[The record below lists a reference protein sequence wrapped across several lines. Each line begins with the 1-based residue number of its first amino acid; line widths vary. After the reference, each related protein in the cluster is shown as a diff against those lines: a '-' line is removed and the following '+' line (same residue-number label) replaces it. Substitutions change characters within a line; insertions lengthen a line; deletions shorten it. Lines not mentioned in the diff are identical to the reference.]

1 MIKVFTG
8 CPAVFI
14 SQRGTLF
21 RAFQEERMIMAGNS
35 ESAESAAGQ
44 KTVMVVDDDE
54 AIVHL
59 VSGILENAGFRVL
72 KAKHSDEALDI
83 SAVFKDEIDLLVTD
97 VKMDPFMTGFQLAQ
111 CLRLMRVEIKVL
123 YISGYVEDEMVR
135 WEVESSVAGFL
146 QKPFHPQTLLDKIRA
161 HF

>member
-1 MIKVFTG
+1 
-8 CPAVFI
+8 
-14 SQRGTLF
+14 
-21 RAFQEERMIMAGNS
+21 MIMAGN
-35 ESAESAAGQ
+35 AESAAGQ

-135 WEVESSVAGFL
+135 WEVESAVAGFL

-161 HF
+161 HLPA

>member
-1 MIKVFTG
+1 MG
-8 CPAVFI
+8 
-14 SQRGTLF
+14 
-21 RAFQEERMIMAGNS
+21 MAGK
-35 ESAESAAGQ
+35 SAEHT
-44 KTVMVVDDDE
+44 TVMVVDDDE
-54 AIVHL
+54 SIVNL
-59 VSGILENAGFRVL
+59 VSGILESAGYKVL

-83 SAVFKDEIDLLVTD
+83 SSVFKDEIDILVTD

-146 QKPFHPQTLLDKIRA
+146 QKPFNPQTLLERIQTQLA
-161 HF
+161 L